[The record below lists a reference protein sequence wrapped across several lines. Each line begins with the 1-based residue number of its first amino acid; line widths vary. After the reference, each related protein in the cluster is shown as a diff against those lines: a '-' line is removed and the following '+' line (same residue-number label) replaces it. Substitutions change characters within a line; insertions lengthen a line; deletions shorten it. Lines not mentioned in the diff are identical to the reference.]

1 MFYREIFMHVVEIEL
16 NVGVLFKYWFVHKKC
31 IKWDVYVNG
40 IVCVNLWNVQQTPDC
55 VEQSSSAY
63 M

>member
-1 MFYREIFMHVVEIEL
+1 MHVVEIEL
-16 NVGVLFKYWFVHKKC
+16 NAGVLFKYWFVHKKF